1 MANSPL
7 QKIVIQGGYPSNGRG
22 DQLKLGPGNN
32 QYCRASDFNPVV
44 DYINNYSSLNKGA
57 VTQATSISTGVTLN
71 AVVGTITTVSS
82 TLAAAAEQAITLT
95 NSNIT
100 ASSIVMMS
108 ASTAGTGTPAIVNVK
123 PAAGSVTFTLKN
135 VSATTAFNNTIL
147 ISFVVY

>member
-7 QKIVIQGGYPSNGRG
+7 QKIVTSSQGRG
-22 DQLKLGPGNN
+22 AQLELGVGNN
-32 QYCRASDFNPVV
+32 QYVRASDFNPVV
-44 DYINNYSSLNKGA
+44 DYINDRSSINKGT

-71 AVVGTITTVSS
+71 TVVGTITTVSS

-100 ASSIVMMS
+100 ADSIVMMS
-108 ASTAGTGTPAIVNVK
+108 ASTAGTGTPAIVKIV

-135 VSATTAFNNTIL
+135 VNASAAFNNTIL
-147 ISFVVY
+147 ISFVVF